1 MIRDLL
7 NKIPGGKYLRHLK
20 SLSYRWLV
28 AKIDHHLEKEDEKT
42 YAARIDINMK
52 TSFTDYLFQRLPP
65 SDIATHLFEVS
76 ELFPKDQINQLFRR
90 ETEKLLQDADNQ
102 EQTSDLLSFR
112 SMDHVAYI
120 DRAVRNAGVRDP
132 DIDPLVQ
139 DLLVKLLMGSL
150 FTKYVGQPMV
160 PRFKVAVT
168 NSIRTMAT
176 KRNRIKKR
184 FQPLE
189 DDVPQQQHY
198 QPDEPNELLARFRSH
213 LRNSVGH
220 AGVMVLDQRLDG
232 GDTKELIGKQG
243 LETSYRVKQ
252 VVAQVK
258 DALKTF
264 SKDQPEFRNMV
275 QRALEDEANT
285 LERRFGNRRRSGVQA

>member
-1 MIRDLL
+1 MR
-7 NKIPGGKYLRHLK
+7 
-20 SLSYRWLV
+20 
-28 AKIDHHLEKEDEKT
+28 
-42 YAARIDINMK
+42 
-52 TSFTDYLFQRLPP
+52 TSSIDYLSQRMPAP
-65 SDIATHLFEVS
+65 EIATHLFEVS

-139 DLLVKLLMGSL
+139 DLVVKLLMGSL

-198 QPDEPNELLARFRSH
+198 QPDEPN
-213 LRNSVGH
+213 
-220 AGVMVLDQRLDG
+220 
-232 GDTKELIGKQG
+232 
-243 LETSYRVKQ
+243 
-252 VVAQVK
+252 
-258 DALKTF
+258 
-264 SKDQPEFRNMV
+264 
-275 QRALEDEANT
+275 
-285 LERRFGNRRRSGVQA
+285 

>member
-1 MIRDLL
+1 
-7 NKIPGGKYLRHLK
+7 
-20 SLSYRWLV
+20 
-28 AKIDHHLEKEDEKT
+28 
-42 YAARIDINMK
+42 MK
-52 TSFTDYLFQRLPP
+52 TTFKDYLSQRMPAP
-65 SDIATHLFEVS
+65 EIATHFFEVS
-76 ELFPKDQINQLFRR
+76 ELFPKDEINQLFRR
-90 ETEKLLQDADNQ
+90 ETEKLLRDAGNQ

-112 SMDHVAYI
+112 DMDHVAYI
-120 DRAVRNAGVRDP
+120 DRAVRNAGVQDP

-139 DLLVKLLMGSL
+139 DLVVKLLMGSL
-150 FTKYVGQPMV
+150 FAKYVGQPMV

-189 DDVPQQQHY
+189 DDVPQRQN
-198 QPDEPNELLARFRSH
+198 EPEQSDELLTRFRNH
-213 LRNSVGH
+213 VQNLVGS
-220 AGVMVLDQRLDG
+220 AGVMVLDQRLNG
-232 GDTKELIGKQG
+232 ADTKELVGKQG

-252 VVAQVK
+252 VVSQVK

-264 SKDQPEFRNMV
+264 SKDQPGFRNMV
-275 QRALEDEANT
+275 KRALEDEANT